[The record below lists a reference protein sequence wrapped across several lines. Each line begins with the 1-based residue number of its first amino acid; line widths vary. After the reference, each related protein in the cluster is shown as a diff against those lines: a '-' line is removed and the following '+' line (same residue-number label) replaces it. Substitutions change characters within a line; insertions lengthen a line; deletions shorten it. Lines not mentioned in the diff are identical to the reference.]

1 VRARMFPGYPGGAGE
16 CYRCEVSTSLPFLHR
31 YHRTSL
37 ELDRKYSFRSLYN
50 TIFRAFIIIHF
61 IISLSDANI
70 MSWNMDDLKHASRQ
84 FKQIMNVIVFFVKE
98 PYFKNRN
105 EEKKSYN
112 MQLLLTD

>member
-1 VRARMFPGYPGGAGE
+1 
-16 CYRCEVSTSLPFLHR
+16 
-31 YHRTSL
+31 
-37 ELDRKYSFRSLYN
+37 
-50 TIFRAFIIIHF
+50 
-61 IISLSDANI
+61 
-70 MSWNMDDLKHASRQ
+70 MDDLKHASRQ